1 MFAREP
7 AAPARDAETA
17 TRLYEREVAAEKE
30 RTARRAARR
39 AGRRAADAWAEEQAP
54 RATGRDALAERRRDR
69 AAAHRAFAERRDMDD
84 DVADGMSE
92 EALLGTDSS
101 FAAAYVCAC
110 SLPLTQARRA
120 RSRRGPP
127 R

>member
-92 EALLGTDSS
+92 EALL
-101 FAAAYVCAC
+101 
-110 SLPLTQARRA
+110 SLIHI
-120 RSRRGPP
+120 
-127 R
+127 